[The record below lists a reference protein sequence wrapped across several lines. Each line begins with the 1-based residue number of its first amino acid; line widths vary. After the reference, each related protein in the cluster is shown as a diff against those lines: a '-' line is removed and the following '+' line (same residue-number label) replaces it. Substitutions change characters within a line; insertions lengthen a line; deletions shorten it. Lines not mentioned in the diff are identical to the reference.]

1 MPIREY
7 INKQLL
13 ALTGNRVAKK
23 DLGFYVDM
31 LRRGEPFSFA
41 RFGDGEW
48 NAILGVQG
56 ANCDG
61 HEYFP
66 ELGVDLRA
74 ALIDKKDYF
83 YSIQGRAIK
92 YLGKGIRRFV
102 KKNNVKIEWHD
113 SDIFHQCDN
122 AGTLFPL
129 VEQLRTMKTVVIG
142 PAHLRVLD
150 KSVFAYAHFIE
161 IPPKNCYLDKDK
173 ICGLIADYYRGKGPA
188 VFCFSASMTANVLIH
203 ELFSLMGHDS
213 WLIDFGSLWD
223 CYVGVDSRGGKS
235 RKYWDVLI
243 HQNTGNSG
251 QPR

>member
-1 MPIREY
+1 MPLKEF

-13 ALTGNRVAKK
+13 AVTGNRVAKK
-23 DLGFYVDM
+23 DLVFYVDM
-31 LRRGEPFSFA
+31 LRPGEPFSFA

-66 ELGVDLRA
+66 QLGADLRSA
-74 ALIDKKDYF
+74 IIDNYNYF

-92 YLGKGIRRFV
+92 YLGKGIRRFLTD
-102 KKNNVKIEWHD
+102 NRVKIRWHD

-129 VEQLRTMKTVVIG
+129 VKQLRTMKTVVVG
-142 PAHLRVLD
+142 PAHLRAIN
-150 KSVFAYAHFIE
+150 KRVFEYAHFIE
-161 IPPKNCYLDKDK
+161 IPSKNCYLDKEN
-173 ICGLIADYYRGKGPA
+173 IRRSVADWYEKEGPA

-203 ELFSLMGHDS
+203 ELFPLMGRTS

-235 RKYWDVLI
+235 KKYWDVVINRNLGI
-243 HQNTGNSG
+243 
-251 QPR
+251 PK